1 MLGTCFSSETF
12 IFSRSSRER
21 LGGPGSRGS
30 DGRPGQVHVSRHSS
44 SPTSRVRFQN
54 SQVLENF
61 SERKTRRYKS
71 SRGTSV
77 EKRRGGWN
85 CDLPAPF
92 EWPCRALRTRQN
104 CTVKMGKSRRP
115 TGSTKKIKG
124 NRYGSG
130 EMGIQI
136 SRVMR
141 QNEVILFPMKEENRY
156 CAVWCLLYR
165 FQTTALGESG

>member
-1 MLGTCFSSETF
+1 MAL
-12 IFSRSSRER
+12 SRPPYAAK
-21 LGGPGSRGS
+21 L
-30 DGRPGQVHVSRHSS
+30 HS
-44 SPTSRVRFQN
+44 QN
-54 SQVLENF
+54 GKKSQTD
-61 SERKTRRYKS
+61 RKYK
-71 SRGTSV
+71 
-77 EKRRGGWN
+77 
-85 CDLPAPF
+85 
-92 EWPCRALRTRQN
+92 
-104 CTVKMGKSRRP
+104 
-115 TGSTKKIKG
+115 KKIKG